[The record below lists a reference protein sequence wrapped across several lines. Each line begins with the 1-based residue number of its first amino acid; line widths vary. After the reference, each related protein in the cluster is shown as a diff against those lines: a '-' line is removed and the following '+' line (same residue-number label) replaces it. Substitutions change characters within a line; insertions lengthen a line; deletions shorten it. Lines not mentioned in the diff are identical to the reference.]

1 VVSAADGADSSA
13 TIAADFE
20 SRRHADLRP
29 STGPRA
35 VAHIRGALWPNLT
48 AGSREA
54 PLGGRMAAK
63 NPEARRVLRDLNKEL
78 AVASQARGQQLVWS
92 AAEASILDQIS
103 SILDRKS
110 ELLELY
116 DDARS
121 VKNKLKIS
129 QELRLLERAAASLVK
144 EVKPDL
150 PAAPSMRSVKAARAA
165 RARWDRGS

>member
-1 VVSAADGADSSA
+1 MEATARTPSRVEVVSAADGADSSA

-63 NPEARRVLRDLNKEL
+63 NPEARRVCC
-78 AVASQARGQQLVWS
+78 VT
-92 AAEASILDQIS
+92 SIKS
-103 SILDRKS
+103 SR
-110 ELLELY
+110 
-116 DDARS
+116 
-121 VKNKLKIS
+121 
-129 QELRLLERAAASLVK
+129 
-144 EVKPDL
+144 
-150 PAAPSMRSVKAARAA
+150 
-165 RARWDRGS
+165 